1 MRSDEVVDIDRVRI
15 DPTSEHPTAEAVA
28 AGLETAADADEF
40 NDAVGR
46 KRIDSQMPT
55 DLGFESYEGAPDVRS
70 LIGRLIGAVELA
82 RPHEIDEIPRD
93 RQRPFWGHSS
103 QGGLGWQKRRHLNRA
118 RSQA

>member
-46 KRIDSQMPT
+46 KRIDSQIPT

-70 LIGRLIGAVELA
+70 LIGRLIGAVDLA

-93 RQRPFWGHSS
+93 RQRPFWGHST